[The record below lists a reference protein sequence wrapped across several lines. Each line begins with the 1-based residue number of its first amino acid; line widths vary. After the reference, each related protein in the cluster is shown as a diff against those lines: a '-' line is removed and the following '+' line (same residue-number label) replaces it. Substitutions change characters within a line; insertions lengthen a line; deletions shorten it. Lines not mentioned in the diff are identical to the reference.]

1 MLSILLTILKVLGIV
16 LLVLLG
22 LILALLL
29 TVLLVPVRYSGHVL
43 YREKLSSQIRAGWL
57 LGLVKFLLEYDQR
70 EETGPVWSL
79 RIFGKKIL
87 PREMPAAEE
96 IPEEGSS
103 EDAVPEEKPPASDVP
118 EEPPQVTAPETAA
131 PEGTEKTEP
140 GPKEPAPEQSADTG
154 TPRED
159 NKDKKDKKEKKSLAE
174 KIRELPE
181 LLDRKLADLRKRFL
195 EKRDALLE
203 KLAGLRERKDRIE
216 ALLRSERNQRTFRML
231 LRQIKKLLQHLLPRQ
246 WKGEVILGFED
257 PATTGQ
263 VLAWLA
269 VFLPLYGTELKIIPD
284 MEQQIIDADVDM
296 NGRIR
301 LIVPVA
307 IAVRILADPGARSL
321 YREVKNV

>member
-96 IPEEGSS
+96 IPE
-103 EDAVPEEKPPASDVP
+103 
-118 EEPPQVTAPETAA
+118 TAA

-140 GPKEPAPEQSADTG
+140 DPKEPAPEQPADTG